1 MSLKSFLKKVVPEYR
16 LLSTGIKIIAGGIG
30 LDPKDREKVNAV
42 ADKFEKAATSIE
54 KSITKLSETS
64 LSKSEVEALVKAM
77 VKPEA
82 LK

>member
-16 LLSTGIKIIAGGIG
+16 ALSAGIKIIAGGIG
-30 LDPKDREKVNAV
+30 LDPKEREAIDKV
-42 ADKFEKAATSIE
+42 ADKFEGAAASIETSI
-54 KSITKLSETS
+54 KTLSETS
-64 LSKSEVEALVKAM
+64 MSKKEVEALVKAM